1 MRLEKNYNFKIN
13 LLIELMKIDLTL
25 AVALSIFI
33 SIPSPALSQDVELI
47 SPKFTLPTL
56 TPPVLSE
63 TEKEDFEDNGSGG
76 TQKGAGSREGGP
88 KKLEGKV
95 LTALVPEMTIG
106 EKQIPLV
113 LGLTSKAE
121 TNLYFYLPYESQ
133 PSRKVKFVLLNDEE
147 EEIYEETFQFTEIP
161 GIVTVR
167 LPEVLEVGQKY
178 NWLFIFKY
186 NPRNPS
192 ADEFVEGWIKRVE
205 LNPELVTELKNATLP
220 EQFLLYANNG
230 LWFDALNIISE
241 LRRLNL
247 EDEALKADWTEFLQS
262 VDLEDIAPESIVE

>member
-25 AVALSIFI
+25 AVTLSIFI

-63 TEKEDFEDNGSGG
+63 TEKEGFEDNGSGG

-167 LPEVLEVGQKY
+167 LPQVLEVGQKY

-241 LRRLNL
+241 LRRLNP

>member
-13 LLIELMKIDLTL
+13 LLIEIMKIDLTL

-47 SPKFTLPTL
+47 RPKFTLPTL

-63 TEKEDFEDNGSGG
+63 TEQKGFEDNGSGG

-113 LGLTSKAE
+113 LGLTSKAQ
-121 TNLYFYLPYESQ
+121 TKLYFYLPYESQ

>member
-56 TPPVLSE
+56 IPPVC
-63 TEKEDFEDNGSGG
+63 
-76 TQKGAGSREGGP
+76 QKQKRKILKTMVVGVHKKVLEVDEGGP

-113 LGLTSKAE
+113 LGLTSKAQ
-121 TNLYFYLPYESQ
+121 TKLYFYLPYESQ

-167 LPEVLEVGQKY
+167 LPQVLEVGQKY

-241 LRRLNL
+241 LRRLNP